1 MYMRNKSDYINRER
15 MFYLETTASVQTSP
29 NKKAQ
34 IEQSKELGT
43 PQTPL
48 IIGGLIVAAVLLVYL
63 IATQKSMQPVLLVLG
78 LLLGY
83 TLFHARFGFTS
94 AFRRFASVGNGQALR
109 AHMLMLA
116 VAVTLFAPILAFGY
130 SFFGTGVAGY
140 VSPVGVSLVVGSFM
154 FGIGMQLGGGCASG
168 TLYAVGSGRTV
179 MLVTLIFFII
189 GSTVG
194 AKHLSFWTDDL
205 PSFGPISLATSTGL
219 GYGGAWIVSII
230 LFGLIAWITLV
241 VERKR
246 KAPKMAALPTATGW
260 KRIIR
265 GSWPL
270 FAAAIVLAV
279 LNALT
284 LMTRGTPWGITSAF
298 ALWGSKVAQT
308 FGVDVAS
315 WGYWQG
321 ANATAL
327 NASIFAD
334 STTVLNFGVILG
346 AFLASAAGGLFKFS
360 KITVGNVLAAIIGGL
375 LMGYGS
381 RLAFGCNVGAYFGGI
396 ASFSLHGYIWGVLAL
411 AGTFLA
417 LYLRP
422 LFGLSVPKPKD
433 TFC

>member
-1 MYMRNKSDYINRER
+1 M
-15 MFYLETTASVQTSP
+15 
-29 NKKAQ
+29 KKAIPTILIGKGCFGVATSANVQ
-34 IEQSKELGT
+34 STQKIKSQKEQPKGLKA
-43 PQTPL
+43 PQMPL
-48 IIGGLIVAAVLLVYL
+48 IIGGLIVTAILLVYL
-63 IATQKSMQPVLLVLG
+63 LMTQKSMQPILLVLG

-94 AFRRFASVGNGQALR
+94 AFRRLASVGNGQALR

-116 VAVTLFAPILAFGY
+116 VAVTLFAPILAYGV
-130 SFFGTGVAGY
+130 SFFGTGATGY
-140 VSPVGVSLVVGSFM
+140 VSPVGVSLVVGAFM

-168 TLYAVGSGRTV
+168 TLYAVGGGRSV
-179 MLVTLIFFII
+179 AFVTLLFFII
-189 GSTVG
+189 GSTIG
-194 AKHLSFWTDDL
+194 AAHLSFWTEDL
-205 PSFGPISLATSTGL
+205 PSFAPISLATSTGL

-230 LFGLIAWITLV
+230 LFGVIAWITLV

-246 KAPKMAALPTATGW
+246 KAPKMAPLPTTTGW
-260 KRIIR
+260 KRIFR

-298 ALWGSKVAQT
+298 ALWGSKVAQF
-308 FGVDVAS
+308 FGMDVAS
-315 WGYWQG
+315 WGFWQG
-321 ANATAL
+321 ANAQAL
-327 NASIFAD
+327 EASIFAD
-334 STTVLNFGVILG
+334 STTILNFGVILG

-360 KITVGNVLAAIIGGL
+360 KVTLGNVLASIIGGL

-396 ASFSLHGYIWGVLAL
+396 ASFSVHGYVWGILAL
-411 AGTFLA
+411 AGTFVA

-422 LFGLSVPKPKD
+422 LFGLSVPKSKD